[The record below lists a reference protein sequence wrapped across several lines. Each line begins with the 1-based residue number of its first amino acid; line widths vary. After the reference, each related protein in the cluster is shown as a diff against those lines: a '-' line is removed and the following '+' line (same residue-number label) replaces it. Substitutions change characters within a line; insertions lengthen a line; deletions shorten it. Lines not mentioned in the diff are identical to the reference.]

1 MPKRLSRFGVGPRIA
16 VTTAIY
22 AILAGI
28 VTGHWPH
35 LFRSA
40 SLAHPAVVTIA
51 SVLIVL
57 GVPMGLIGVTSV
69 MRAYN
74 RDQLVTSG
82 AFALVRHP
90 VYAAWIVFLLPGLA
104 LLSRSLPLLLTPL
117 VAYAVFKTLIG
128 KEDDYLK
135 ARFGQTYL
143 DYRARVRE
151 IVPLPRF

>member
-16 VTTAIY
+16 VSTAGY
-22 AILAGI
+22 AILAGL
-28 VTGHWPH
+28 VSRQWPH
-35 LFRSA
+35 IFRLGL
-40 SLAHPAVVTIA
+40 LAHPAFITIA
-51 SVLIVL
+51 VTLIVL
-57 GVPMGLIGVTSV
+57 GVPMYVIGVASV

-117 VAYAVFKTLIG
+117 VAFATFKTLIG